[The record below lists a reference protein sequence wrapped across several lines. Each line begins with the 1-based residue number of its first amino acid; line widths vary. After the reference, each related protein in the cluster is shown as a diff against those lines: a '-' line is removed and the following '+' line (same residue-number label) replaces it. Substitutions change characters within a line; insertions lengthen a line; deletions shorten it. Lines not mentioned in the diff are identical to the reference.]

1 MIYACLIY
9 HDESA
14 FTHMSKGE
22 LETLQRDSLAYDR
35 TLEKA
40 GKLLL
45 ARPLKRPHTAKLV
58 KIRAGKRHLMDGPF
72 AETKEQLIGFLLV
85 NAESMAEAV
94 EIAAK
99 VPLAKTGTIEVRELS
114 FIGDPD
120 LDQIA
125 SPLRSLGVSPANP
138 DA

>member
-1 MIYACLIY
+1 MIYACLVY

-14 FTHMSKGE
+14 FTHMSKSE

-35 TLEKA
+35 TLESA

-45 ARPLKRPHTAKLV
+45 ARPLKRPQTAKLV
-58 KIRAGKRHLMDGPF
+58 KVRAKKRHLMDGPF
-72 AETKEQLIGFLLV
+72 TETKEQLIGFLLV
-85 NAESMAEAV
+85 NAESMDEAV

-99 VPLAKTGTIEVRELS
+99 VPLAKTGAIEVRELS

-125 SPLRSLGVSPANP
+125 SPLRSLGVSPASP